1 MKKIIFAILTL
12 ASLQA
17 LAQTPGPVVDNK
29 VHKIVM
35 QVSAGDSLQQ
45 FAVITQLRNIREAW
59 PNAAVEVVCHSG
71 GLDMLTASKSK
82 VSAQI
87 SALSSQG
94 ITFDACNNTMKRRN
108 VKKEDLLAPSIIVPS
123 GMLQLV
129 TRQEEKWAYVK
140 GGL

>member
-12 ASLQA
+12 ASVQVMAQA
-17 LAQTPGPVVDNK
+17 PSPVVDNK

-35 QVSAGDSLQQ
+35 QVSSADSLQQ
-45 FAVITQLRNIREAW
+45 FAVVTQLRNIREAW
-59 PNAAVEVVCHSG
+59 PNATVEVVCHSG
-71 GLDMLTASKSK
+71 GLDMLMTSKSK

-108 VKKEDLLAPSIIVPS
+108 VKKEDLLSPSVVVPS

-129 TRQEEKWAYVK
+129 TRQEENWSYVK